1 MTDQLGPDFD
11 ERLGAEL
18 DHFVGPT
25 PRPEGARFSHA
36 TSRYWRFGG
45 RKTALVAATA
55 LALLMVG
62 ASAFSGSADPAV
74 WVTSVQTVTHVS
86 ASSPS
91 PVVPQASPQVQAQ
104 PPARAKAAPTAKPA
118 HQSPEAESDPRAE
131 QSDSPERPESPDPS
145 FWTQPPHASP
155 SPDWEDGH
163 WGSGSWHRSD

>member
-25 PRPEGARFSHA
+25 PRPEGARFSQA
-36 TSRYWRFGG
+36 TSRYRRFGG

-91 PVVPQASPQVQAQ
+91 PVVQQASPQVQAQ

-118 HQSPEAESDPRAE
+118 HESPEPEGDPRAE
-131 QSDSPERPESPDPS
+131 PSESPEASPSRWQGSHP
-145 FWTQPPHASP
+145 SP
-155 SPDWEDGH
+155 SPDSEDWH
-163 WGSGSWHRSD
+163 WGSGSSHRSD

>member
-11 ERLGAEL
+11 ERLAAEL

-25 PRPEGARFSHA
+25 PRPEGARFSQA
-36 TSRYWRFGG
+36 TPRYRRFGG

-74 WVTSVQTVTHVS
+74 WVTSVQTVTRVS

-91 PVVPQASPQVQAQ
+91 PVVPEASPQVQAP
-104 PPARAKAAPTAKPA
+104 PPAHAKAAPTAKPA
-118 HQSPEAESDPRAE
+118 HESPEAEGDHRTEP
-131 QSDSPERPESPDPS
+131 SDSPEASTSRWQGSRP
-145 FWTQPPHASP
+145 SP
-155 SPDWEDGH
+155 SPDSQDRY
-163 WGSGSWHRSD
+163 WGSGSSHRSD

>member
-25 PRPEGARFSHA
+25 PRPEGARFSQA
-36 TSRYWRFGG
+36 TARYRRFGG
-45 RKTALVAATA
+45 RKTALVAAAA

-62 ASAFSGSADPAV
+62 ASAFSGTADPAA

-104 PPARAKAAPTAKPA
+104 PPAPAKAAPSAKPA
-118 HQSPEAESDPRAE
+118 RQSPEPEGDPRAE
-131 QSDSPERPESPDPS
+131 PSDSPEPPESPDPS
-145 FWTQPPHASP
+145 SSTQPPHGSP
-155 SPDWEDGH
+155 SPDSEDGQ
-163 WGSGSWHRSD
+163 WRSGSSHRSD